1 MMYTCSEEECTCE
14 TNCGENMTLLV
25 QNSTNSSVQPLDL
38 PSIVDCKVGD
48 TVKLVDVRGW
58 AFKVYEVNATAQ
70 LGKMTNWSWKII
82 DFN

>member
-1 MMYTCSEEECTCE
+1 
-14 TNCGENMTLLV
+14 MTLLV

-70 LGKMTNWSWKII
+70 LGKKTN
-82 DFN
+82 